1 MNSIKKPLCLGL
13 ALIMVGCASSPQV
26 VVDPQSISDGIK
38 YNRDM
43 AECKTISEN
52 YDASTATAG
61 SAALGAGAAI
71 GTAALVLATGG
82 LYLLPAGVA
91 AAGGGGAAIGGGISK
106 SKENEA
112 RERIWADCLTG
123 RGYKAYTSK

>member
-1 MNSIKKPLCLGL
+1 MKKIIL
-13 ALIMVGCASSPQV
+13 ATVIVVVVGCASSPQV
-26 VVDPQSISDGIK
+26 IVDPKSISDGIK

-52 YDASTATAG
+52 YDASAATAG
-61 SAALGAGAAI
+61 SAMLGAGAAV

-91 AAGGGGAAIGGGISK
+91 IAGGGGAAVGGGISQ
-106 SKENEA
+106 SRENQA
-112 RERIWADCLTG
+112 REKIWADCLND

>member
-1 MNSIKKPLCLGL
+1 MKKIIL
-13 ALIMVGCASSPQV
+13 ATVIVGVVGCASSPQV
-26 VVDPQSISDGIK
+26 IVDPKSISDGIK

-52 YDASTATAG
+52 YDASAATAG
-61 SAALGAGAAI
+61 NAMLGAGAAV

-91 AAGGGGAAIGGGISK
+91 IAGGGGAAVGGGISQ
-106 SKENEA
+106 SRENQA
-112 RERIWADCLTG
+112 REKIWADCLND

>member
-1 MNSIKKPLCLGL
+1 MKKIISAIVVLSLF
-13 ALIMVGCASSPQV
+13 GCASNPQV
-26 VVDPQSISDGIK
+26 IVDPKSVTDGVK

-52 YDASTATAG
+52 YDASAATAG
-61 SAALGAGAAI
+61 SAMLGAGAAV

-91 AAGGGGAAIGGGISK
+91 VAGGGGAAVGGGISQ
-106 SKENEA
+106 SRESQA
-112 RERIWADCLTG
+112 REKIWADCLND